1 MTRFV
6 SILLLGFGLL
16 VNGSVQAARL
26 EAAAVAAPDR
36 HSAEVAAEVLRRGG
50 NAVDAAVATGFALAV
65 THPEAGNIGG
75 GGFMTLFVDGEA
87 FFLDYREMAP
97 QGARRDMYLDES
109 GEVVPDLSTVGARAA
124 GVPGTV
130 MGLWEAHR
138 RFGSLPWAELLT
150 PAIVLARQG
159 FIVDERQA
167 AERERAAKFFAGR
180 TNFDRYFGGMQAG
193 KRFVQEELAQT
204 LERIAD
210 QGPEDFY
217 QGRTAELLVEQ
228 MQRSDGLIRATDLH
242 AYRAVW
248 REPLSFQWRDQR
260 VYTAPPPSS
269 GGIALAQLLGIKAL
283 RAEDFA
289 NVPLNS
295 ARYVHLVAEI
305 QKRVFADRADYLG
318 DPDHFEV
325 PTAQLIAP
333 DYLARRA
340 AEIDP
345 RRISPTEA
353 VRPGLESPQ
362 TTHFS
367 IIDADGNAVSN
378 TYTLNLDFGNGL
390 VVEGAGFLLNNEMDD
405 FSAKPGVA
413 NAFGVVGSDANAI
426 AAGKRMLSSMS
437 PTVLA
442 RDGQATLAIGTP
454 GGSRIF
460 TTVFQVLSNLYDHG
474 LPLAEALAAQR
485 VHHQL
490 LPKDT
495 IFLDPYSPLKGKAAE
510 ELRAMGYTLTEQGWP
525 MGDIQA
531 VQVVDGRPL
540 PAADPRGRGQGL
552 VVEVSRAPETPVA
565 KPEAE
570 SAPVE

>member
-1 MTRFV
+1 M
-6 SILLLGFGLL
+6 
-16 VNGSVQAARL
+16 
-26 EAAAVAAPDR
+26 
-36 HSAEVAAEVLRRGG
+36 
-50 NAVDAAVATGFALAV
+50 ATGFALAV

-75 GGFMTLFVDGEA
+75 GGFMTLVVDGQGY
-87 FFLDYREMAP
+87 FLDYREMAP

-109 GEVVPDLSTVGARAA
+109 GEVVADLSTVGARAA

-159 FIVDERQA
+159 FIVDERQV
-167 AERERAAKFFAGR
+167 AERDGAAKFFAGR
-180 TNFDRYFGGMQAG
+180 TNFDRYFGDMQAG

-210 QGPEDFY
+210 RGPEDFY
-217 QGRTAELLVEQ
+217 RGRTAELLVAQ
-228 MQRSDGLIRATDLH
+228 MQRSDGLISATDLH
-242 AYRAVW
+242 AYRAIW
-248 REPLSFQWRDQR
+248 REPLRFEWQGQV

-289 NVPLNS
+289 GVPLNS
-295 ARYVHLVAEI
+295 ARYVHLLAEI
-305 QKRVFADRADYLG
+305 EKRVFADRADYLG
-318 DPDHFEV
+318 DPDYFEV
-325 PTAQLIAP
+325 PTAQLTAP
-333 DYLARRA
+333 EYLQRRA

-345 RRISPTEA
+345 QRISPTEA

-413 NAFGVVGSDANAI
+413 NAFGVIGSDANAI
-426 AAGKRMLSSMS
+426 DAGKRMLSSMS
-437 PTVLA
+437 PTILT
-442 RDGQATLAIGTP
+442 RDSQVTLAVGTP

-474 LPLAEALAAQR
+474 LPLPEALKAQR

-490 LPKDT
+490 LPRDT
-495 IFLDPYSPLKGKAAE
+495 IFLDPHSPLKGSAAQ
-510 ELRAMGYTLTEQGWP
+510 ELQAMGYTLTEQGWP
-525 MGDIQA
+525 MGDVQA
-531 VQVVDGRPL
+531 VQVIEGRPL
-540 PAADPRGRGQGL
+540 PASDPRGRGQAL
-552 VVEVSRAPETPVA
+552 VVEVNRA
-565 KPEAE
+565 PEAE
-570 SAPVE
+570 SAAPAAL

>member
-1 MTRFV
+1 MTRLV
-6 SILLLGFGLL
+6 SFLLLSLSLFSIGPL
-16 VNGSVQAARL
+16 QAARL

-36 HSAEVAAEVLRRGG
+36 HSAEVAAQVLRRGG

-75 GGFMTLFVDGEA
+75 GGFMTLVVDGQGY
-87 FFLDYREMAP
+87 FLDYREMAP

-109 GEVVPDLSTVGARAA
+109 GEVVADLSTVGARAA

-159 FIVDERQA
+159 FIVDERQV
-167 AERERAAKFFAGR
+167 AERDGAAKFFAGR

-210 QGPEDFY
+210 RGPEDFY
-217 QGRTAELLVEQ
+217 RGRTAELLVAQ
-228 MQRSDGLIRATDLH
+228 MQRSDGLISATDLH
-242 AYRAVW
+242 AYRAIW
-248 REPLSFQWRDQR
+248 REPLRFEWQGQV

-283 RAEDFA
+283 RAQDFA
-289 NVPLNS
+289 GVPLNS
-295 ARYVHLVAEI
+295 ARYVHLLAEI
-305 QKRVFADRADYLG
+305 EKRVFADRADYLG
-318 DPDHFEV
+318 DPDYFDV
-325 PTAQLIAP
+325 PTAQLTAP
-333 DYLARRA
+333 EYLQRRA

-345 RRISPTEA
+345 QRISPTEA

-413 NAFGVVGSDANAI
+413 NAFGVIGSDANAI
-426 AAGKRMLSSMS
+426 DAGKRMLSSMS
-437 PTVLA
+437 PTILT
-442 RDGQATLAIGTP
+442 RDSQVTLAVGTP

-474 LPLAEALAAQR
+474 LPLPEALKAQR

-490 LPKDT
+490 LPRDT
-495 IFLDPYSPLKGKAAE
+495 IFLDPHSPLKGSAAQ

-525 MGDIQA
+525 MGDVQA
-531 VQVVDGRPL
+531 VQVLDGRPL
-540 PAADPRGRGQGL
+540 PASDPRGRGQAL
-552 VVEVSRAPETPVA
+552 IVEVNRA
-565 KPEAE
+565 PEAE
-570 SAPVE
+570 STAPAAL

>member
-1 MTRFV
+1 MTRLV
-6 SILLLGFGLL
+6 SLLLLSLSLF
-16 VNGSVQAARL
+16 SVGPLQAARL
-26 EAAAVAAPDR
+26 EAAAVAAPDQ
-36 HSAEVAAEVLRRGG
+36 HSAEVAAQVLQRGG

-75 GGFMTLFVDGEA
+75 GGFMTLFMDGQA
-87 FFLDYREMAP
+87 FFLDYRETAP
-97 QGARRDMYLDES
+97 QGARRDMYLDEQ
-109 GEVVPDLSTVGARAA
+109 GEPVADLSTVGARAA

-138 RFGSLPWAELLT
+138 RFGTLPWAELLT

-159 FIVDERQA
+159 FIVDERQLQA
-167 AERERAAKFFAGR
+167 RDDADEYFAGR
-180 TNFDRYFGGMQAG
+180 TNFARYFGAMQAG

-210 QGPEDFY
+210 KGPEDFY
-217 QGRTAELLVEQ
+217 RGRTAELLVEQ
-228 MQRSDGLIRATDLH
+228 MRRSDGLISATDLH
-242 AYRAVW
+242 AYRAIW
-248 REPLSFQWRDQR
+248 REPLRFEWRDQT

-283 RAEDFA
+283 RPEDFA
-289 NVPLNS
+289 GVPLNS
-295 ARYVHLVAEI
+295 ARYVHLLAEI
-305 QKRVFADRADYLG
+305 EKRVFADRADYLG
-318 DPDHFEV
+318 DPDFFDV
-325 PTAQLIAP
+325 PTSQLIAP

-345 RRISPTEA
+345 QRISATEA
-353 VRPGLESPQ
+353 VHPGLESPQ

-442 RDGQATLAIGTP
+442 RDGEVTLALGTP

-460 TTVFQVLSNLYDHG
+460 TTVFQVLNNLYDQN
-474 LPLAEALAAQR
+474 LPLTEALAAQR

-495 IFLDPYSPLKGKAAE
+495 LFLDPYSPLKGQAAKD
-510 ELRAMGYTLTEQGWP
+510 LQAMGYTLTAQGWP
-525 MGDIQA
+525 MGDVQA
-531 VQVVDGRPL
+531 VQVVANRPL
-540 PAADPRGRGQGL
+540 PASDPRGRGKAL
-552 VVEVSRAPETPVA
+552 VVEVSRAPEA
-565 KPEAE
+565 EAE
-570 SAPVE
+570 PAVDAAEPAL

>member
-1 MTRFV
+1 MTRLV
-6 SILLLGFGLL
+6 SLLLLSLSLF
-16 VNGSVQAARL
+16 SVGPLQAARL

-36 HSAEVAAEVLRRGG
+36 HSAEVAAQVLRRGG

-75 GGFMTLFVDGEA
+75 GGFMTLFVEGQA
-87 FFLDYREMAP
+87 YFLDYREMAP

-109 GEVVPDLSTVGARAA
+109 GEVVPDLSTVGAKAA

-159 FIVDERQA
+159 FIVDERQV
-167 AERERAAKFFAGR
+167 AERDGAAKFFAGR
-180 TNFDRYFGGMQAG
+180 TNFERYFGGMQAG

-217 QGRTAELLVEQ
+217 RGRTAELLVAQ

-242 AYRAVW
+242 AYRAIW
-248 REPLSFQWRDQR
+248 REPLRFDWQGQV

-283 RAEDFA
+283 REQDFA
-289 NVPLNS
+289 GVPLNS
-295 ARYVHLVAEI
+295 ARYVHLLAEI
-305 QKRVFADRADYLG
+305 EKRVFADRADYLG
-318 DPDHFEV
+318 DPDYFEV
-325 PTAQLIAP
+325 PTAQLTAP
-333 DYLARRA
+333 EYLQRRA

-345 RRISPTEA
+345 QRISPTEA

-413 NAFGVVGSDANAI
+413 NAFGVIGSDANAI
-426 AAGKRMLSSMS
+426 DAGKRMLSSMS
-437 PTVLA
+437 PTVLT
-442 RDGQATLAIGTP
+442 RDGAVTLAIGTP

-460 TTVFQVLSNLYDHG
+460 TTVFQVLSNIYDHG
-474 LPLAEALAAQR
+474 LPLPEALKAQR

-490 LPKDT
+490 LPRDT
-495 IFLDPYSPLKGKAAE
+495 IFLDPHSPLKGQAAQ

-525 MGDIQA
+525 MGDVQA
-531 VQVVDGRPL
+531 VQVLDGRPL
-540 PAADPRGRGQGL
+540 PASDPRGRGETR
-552 VVEVSRAPETPVA
+552 VVEVSRAPQ
-565 KPEAE
+565 AE
-570 SAPVE
+570 GAAPVVEPAL

>member
-1 MTRFV
+1 MTRLV
-6 SILLLGFGLL
+6 SFLLLSLSLFSIGPL
-16 VNGSVQAARL
+16 QAARL
-26 EAAAVAAPDR
+26 EAAAVAAPDS
-36 HSAEVAAEVLRRGG
+36 HSAEVAAQVLRRGG

-75 GGFMTLFVDGEA
+75 GGFMTLVVDGQGY
-87 FFLDYREMAP
+87 FLDYREVAP

-109 GEVVPDLSTVGARAA
+109 GEVVADLSTVGARAA

-159 FIVDERQA
+159 FIVDERQV
-167 AERERAAKFFAGR
+167 AERDGAAKFFAGR

-210 QGPEDFY
+210 RGPEDFY
-217 QGRTAELLVEQ
+217 RGRTAELLVAQ
-228 MQRSDGLIRATDLH
+228 MQRSDGLISATDLH
-242 AYRAVW
+242 AYRAIW
-248 REPLSFQWRDQR
+248 REPLRFEWQGQV

-283 RAEDFA
+283 RAQDFA
-289 NVPLNS
+289 GVPLNS
-295 ARYVHLVAEI
+295 ARYVHLLAEI
-305 QKRVFADRADYLG
+305 EKRVFADRADYLG
-318 DPDHFEV
+318 DPDYFDV
-325 PTAQLIAP
+325 PTAQLTAP
-333 DYLARRA
+333 EYLQRRA

-345 RRISPTEA
+345 QRISPTEA

-413 NAFGVVGSDANAI
+413 NAFGVIGSDANAI
-426 AAGKRMLSSMS
+426 DAGKRMLSSMS
-437 PTVLA
+437 PTILT
-442 RDGQATLAIGTP
+442 RDSQVTLAVGTP

-474 LPLAEALAAQR
+474 LPLPEALKAQR

-490 LPKDT
+490 LPRDT
-495 IFLDPYSPLKGKAAE
+495 IFLDPHSPLKGSAAQ

-525 MGDIQA
+525 MGDVQA
-531 VQVVDGRPL
+531 VQVIEGRPL
-540 PAADPRGRGQGL
+540 PASDPRGRGQAL
-552 VVEVSRAPETPVA
+552 VVEVNRA
-565 KPEAE
+565 PEAE
-570 SAPVE
+570 SAAPAAL

>member
-1 MTRFV
+1 MSRFA
-6 SILLLGFGLL
+6 SFLLLALSL
-16 VNGSVQAARL
+16 ACTGSLHAARL

-36 HSAEVAAEVLRRGG
+36 HSAQVAAEVLRRGG
-50 NAVDAAVATGFALAV
+50 NAVDAAVATAFALAV

-75 GGFMTLFVDGEA
+75 GGFMTLFMDGQA

-97 QGARRDMYLDES
+97 QGARRDMYLDEQ

-130 MGLWEAHR
+130 MGMWEAHR
-138 RFGSLPWAELLT
+138 RFGTLPWAELLT

-159 FIVDERQA
+159 FIVDERQV
-167 AERERAAKFFAGR
+167 AERDGASEFFAGR

-193 KRFVQEELAQT
+193 KRFVQEELART

-210 QGPEDFY
+210 QGPDDFY
-217 QGRTAELLVEQ
+217 RGRTAELLVAQ
-228 MQRSDGLIRATDLH
+228 MERSDGLIRATDLH
-242 AYRAVW
+242 AYRAIW
-248 REPLSFQWRDQR
+248 REPLRFEWREQT

-283 RAEDFA
+283 RADDFA

-333 DYLARRA
+333 EYLQRRA
-340 AEIDP
+340 AEVDP

-442 RDGQATLAIGTP
+442 RDGEVTLAIGTP

-474 LPLAEALAAQR
+474 LPLPEALAAQR

-495 IFLDPYSPLKGKAAE
+495 IFLDPHSPLGGKAAE

-540 PAADPRGRGQGL
+540 PASDPRGRGQAL
-552 VVEVSRAPETPVA
+552 VVEVSRAPAAQAQPQAGEPVL
-565 KPEAE
+565 E
-570 SAPVE
+570 

>member
-1 MTRFV
+1 MTRLV
-6 SILLLGFGLL
+6 SFLLLSLSLFSISPL
-16 VNGSVQAARL
+16 QAARL

-36 HSAEVAAEVLRRGG
+36 HSAEVAAQVLRRGG

-75 GGFMTLFVDGEA
+75 GGFMTLVVDGQGY
-87 FFLDYREMAP
+87 FLDYREMAP

-109 GEVVPDLSTVGARAA
+109 GEVVADLSTVGARAA

-159 FIVDERQA
+159 FIVDERQV
-167 AERERAAKFFAGR
+167 AERDGAAKFFAGR
-180 TNFDRYFGGMQAG
+180 TNFDRYFGDMQAG

-210 QGPEDFY
+210 RGPEDFY
-217 QGRTAELLVEQ
+217 RGRTAELLVAQ
-228 MQRSDGLIRATDLH
+228 MQRSDGLISATDLH
-242 AYRAVW
+242 AYRAIW
-248 REPLSFQWRDQR
+248 REPLRFEWQGQV

-283 RAEDFA
+283 RAQDFA
-289 NVPLNS
+289 GVPLNS
-295 ARYVHLVAEI
+295 ARYVHLLAEI
-305 QKRVFADRADYLG
+305 EKRVFADRADYLG
-318 DPDHFEV
+318 DPDYFDV
-325 PTAQLIAP
+325 PTAQLTAP
-333 DYLARRA
+333 EYLQRRA

-345 RRISPTEA
+345 QRISPTEA

-413 NAFGVVGSDANAI
+413 NAFGVIGSDANAI
-426 AAGKRMLSSMS
+426 DAGKRMLSSMS
-437 PTVLA
+437 PTILT
-442 RDGQATLAIGTP
+442 RDSQVTLAVGTP

-474 LPLAEALAAQR
+474 LPLPEALKAQR

-490 LPKDT
+490 LPRDT
-495 IFLDPYSPLKGKAAE
+495 IFLDPHSPLKGSAAQ
-510 ELRAMGYTLTEQGWP
+510 ELRAMGYILTEQGWP
-525 MGDIQA
+525 MGDVQA
-531 VQVVDGRPL
+531 VQVLDGRPL
-540 PAADPRGRGQGL
+540 PASDPRGRGQAL
-552 VVEVSRAPETPVA
+552 VVEVNRA
-565 KPEAE
+565 PEAE
-570 SAPVE
+570 SAAPAAL

>member
-1 MTRFV
+1 MTRLV
-6 SILLLGFGLL
+6 SFLLLSLSLFSIGPL
-16 VNGSVQAARL
+16 QAARL

-36 HSAEVAAEVLRRGG
+36 HSAEVAAQVLRRGG

-75 GGFMTLFVDGEA
+75 GGFMTLVVDGQGY
-87 FFLDYREMAP
+87 FLDYREMAP

-109 GEVVPDLSTVGARAA
+109 GEVVADLSTVGARAA

-159 FIVDERQA
+159 FIVDERQV
-167 AERERAAKFFAGR
+167 AERDGAAKFFAGR

-210 QGPEDFY
+210 RGPEDFY
-217 QGRTAELLVEQ
+217 RGRTAELLVAQ
-228 MQRSDGLIRATDLH
+228 MQRSDGLISATDLH
-242 AYRAVW
+242 AYRAIW
-248 REPLSFQWRDQR
+248 REPLRFEWQGQV

-283 RAEDFA
+283 RAQDFA
-289 NVPLNS
+289 GVPLNS
-295 ARYVHLVAEI
+295 ARYVHLLAEI
-305 QKRVFADRADYLG
+305 EKRVFADRADYLG
-318 DPDHFEV
+318 DPDYFDV
-325 PTAQLIAP
+325 PTAQLTAP
-333 DYLARRA
+333 EYLQRRA

-345 RRISPTEA
+345 QRISPTEA

-413 NAFGVVGSDANAI
+413 NAFGVIGSDANAI
-426 AAGKRMLSSMS
+426 DAGKRMLSSMS
-437 PTVLA
+437 PTILT
-442 RDGQATLAIGTP
+442 RDSQVTLAVGTP

-474 LPLAEALAAQR
+474 LPLPEALKAQR

-490 LPKDT
+490 LPRDT
-495 IFLDPYSPLKGKAAE
+495 IFLDPHSPLKGSAAQ

-525 MGDIQA
+525 MGDVQA
-531 VQVVDGRPL
+531 VQVIEGRPL
-540 PAADPRGRGQGL
+540 PASDPRGRGQAL
-552 VVEVSRAPETPVA
+552 IVEVNRAPEA
-565 KPEAE
+565 K
-570 SAPVE
+570 STAPAAL

>member
-1 MTRFV
+1 MTRLV
-6 SILLLGFGLL
+6 SFLLLSLSLFSIGPL
-16 VNGSVQAARL
+16 QAARL
-26 EAAAVAAPDR
+26 EAAAVAAPDS
-36 HSAEVAAEVLRRGG
+36 HSAEVAAQVLRRGG
-50 NAVDAAVATGFALAV
+50 KAGDAAVATGFALAV

-75 GGFMTLFVDGEA
+75 GGFMTLVVDGQGY
-87 FFLDYREMAP
+87 FLDYREMAP

-109 GEVVPDLSTVGARAA
+109 GEVVADLSTVGARAA
-124 GVPGTV
+124 GGPGTV

-159 FIVDERQA
+159 FIVDERQV
-167 AERERAAKFFAGR
+167 AERDGAAKFFAGR

-210 QGPEDFY
+210 RGPEDFY
-217 QGRTAELLVEQ
+217 RGRTAELLVAQ
-228 MQRSDGLIRATDLH
+228 MQRSDGLISATDLH
-242 AYRAVW
+242 AYRAIW
-248 REPLSFQWRDQR
+248 REPLRFEWQGQV

-283 RAEDFA
+283 RAQDFA
-289 NVPLNS
+289 GVPLNS
-295 ARYVHLVAEI
+295 ARYVHLLAEI
-305 QKRVFADRADYLG
+305 EKRVFADRADYLG
-318 DPDHFEV
+318 DPDYFDV
-325 PTAQLIAP
+325 PTAQLTAP
-333 DYLARRA
+333 EYLQRRA

-345 RRISPTEA
+345 QRISPTEA

-413 NAFGVVGSDANAI
+413 NAFGVIGSDANAI
-426 AAGKRMLSSMS
+426 DAGKRMLSSMS
-437 PTVLA
+437 PTILT
-442 RDGQATLAIGTP
+442 RDSQVTLAVGTP

-474 LPLAEALAAQR
+474 LPLPEALKAQR

-490 LPKDT
+490 LPRDT
-495 IFLDPYSPLKGKAAE
+495 IFLDPHSPLKGSAAQ
-510 ELRAMGYTLTEQGWP
+510 ELQAMGYTLTEQGWP
-525 MGDIQA
+525 MGDVQA
-531 VQVVDGRPL
+531 VQVIEGRPL
-540 PAADPRGRGQGL
+540 PASDPRGRGQAL
-552 VVEVSRAPETPVA
+552 VVEVNRA
-565 KPEAE
+565 PEAE
-570 SAPVE
+570 SAAPAAL

>member
-1 MTRFV
+1 MTRLV
-6 SILLLGFGLL
+6 SFLLLSLSLFSIGPL
-16 VNGSVQAARL
+16 QAARL

-36 HSAEVAAEVLRRGG
+36 HSAEVAAQVLRRGG

-75 GGFMTLFVDGEA
+75 GGFMTLLVDGQGY
-87 FFLDYREMAP
+87 FLDYREMAP

-109 GEVVPDLSTVGARAA
+109 GEVVADLSTVGARAA

-159 FIVDERQA
+159 FIVDERQV
-167 AERERAAKFFAGR
+167 AERDGAAKFFAGR
-180 TNFDRYFGGMQAG
+180 TNFDRYFGDMQAG

-210 QGPEDFY
+210 RGPEDFY
-217 QGRTAELLVEQ
+217 RGRTAELLVAQ
-228 MQRSDGLIRATDLH
+228 MQRSDGLISATDLH
-242 AYRAVW
+242 AYRAIW
-248 REPLSFQWRDQR
+248 REPLRFEWQGQV

-283 RAEDFA
+283 RAQDFA
-289 NVPLNS
+289 GVPLNS
-295 ARYVHLVAEI
+295 ARYVHLLAEI
-305 QKRVFADRADYLG
+305 EKRVFADRADYLG
-318 DPDHFEV
+318 DPDYFDV
-325 PTAQLIAP
+325 PTAQLTAP
-333 DYLARRA
+333 EYLQRRA

-345 RRISPTEA
+345 QRISPTEA

-413 NAFGVVGSDANAI
+413 NAFGVIGSDANAI
-426 AAGKRMLSSMS
+426 DAGKRMLSSMS
-437 PTVLA
+437 PTVLT
-442 RDGQATLAIGTP
+442 RDGAVTLAIGTP

-474 LPLAEALAAQR
+474 LPLPEALKAQR

-490 LPKDT
+490 LPRDT
-495 IFLDPYSPLKGKAAE
+495 IFLDPHSPLKGSAAQ

-525 MGDIQA
+525 MGDVQA
-531 VQVVDGRPL
+531 VQVLDGRPL
-540 PAADPRGRGQGL
+540 PASDPRGRGQAL
-552 VVEVSRAPETPVA
+552 IVEVNRA
-565 KPEAE
+565 PEAE
-570 SAPVE
+570 STAPAAL